1 GFLRRAFEA
10 GADDYVTL
18 PESAGHV
25 LFALQKA
32 IARKAGGAAATGVAQ
47 SPMICVLGPKGGT
60 GKTLTACNLAVGLA
74 SAGNRVAL
82 VDLDLQ
88 FGDVGLALGLA
99 PDQTIYDLAKA
110 GGSIDAEKIE
120 AYLTEHPSGL
130 HVLLAP
136 TRPDHARGRRSD
148 RRTPTRCPGPERPRD
163 LPLCERRESD
173 RARQRTLGSGAS
185 VSAARRPLRSSQ
197 GRERRSDAPEDSAPA
212 DEEERVMELH

>member
-1 GFLRRAFEA
+1 LPRHLERFPPAGIRSRSRRLRHASGVGR
-10 GADDYVTL
+10 
-18 PESAGHV
+18 HV

-99 PDQTIYDLAKA
+99 PDQTIYDLA
-110 GGSIDAEKIE
+110 
-120 AYLTEHPSGL
+120 
-130 HVLLAP
+130 
-136 TRPDHARGRRSD
+136 
-148 RRTPTRCPGPERPRD
+148 
-163 LPLCERRESD
+163 
-173 RARQRTLGSGAS
+173 
-185 VSAARRPLRSSQ
+185 
-197 GRERRSDAPEDSAPA
+197 
-212 DEEERVMELH
+212 